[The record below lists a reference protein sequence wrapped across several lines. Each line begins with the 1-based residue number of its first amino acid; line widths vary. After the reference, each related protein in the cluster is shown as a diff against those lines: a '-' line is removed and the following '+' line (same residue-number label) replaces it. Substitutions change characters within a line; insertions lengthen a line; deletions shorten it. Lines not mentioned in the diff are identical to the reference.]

1 MEDHDEELIRL
12 LASDINVHFEQLVLA
27 YQDRL
32 YAFALSRVRNPHA
45 AEEVVLSALERAY
58 YALKGYPPQRIS
70 LLKLGAWLFEITR
83 NLAHNYLRDLQTREH
98 RLPSISLDTTE
109 EGFGAYIEDTDVT
122 PEEVAC
128 HNEDRQELEQGIARL
143 PASYQMA
150 IQLYYFEHFSAREIA
165 EWVGQPVGTVKSN
178 IHRGTK
184 LLHQLLHTHAEE
196 AR

>member
-1 MEDHDEELIRL
+1 MEDNDEMLTRL
-12 LASDINVHFEQLVLA
+12 LTQDINMHFEQLVLA

-32 YAFALSRVRNPHA
+32 YAFALSRVRNAHA
-45 AEEVVLSALERAY
+45 AEEVVLLALERAY

-83 NLAHNYLRDLQTREH
+83 NIASNYLRDLRAREN

-109 EGFGAYIEDTDVT
+109 ASFGAYLEDPDIT

-128 HNEDRQELEQGIARL
+128 YNEDRQELEQGIKQL
-143 PASYQMA
+143 PTNYQTA
-150 IQLYYFEHFSAREIA
+150 IQLYYFEHCSAREIA
-165 EWVGQPVGTVKSN
+165 DRIGQPVGTVKSN

-184 LLHQLLHTHAEE
+184 LLHQLLNTHIREV
-196 AR
+196 R